1 MNPTSGQTA
10 YRLPWLR
17 EYGEF
22 MRTLWRII
30 AGLFRWSWRVLNF
43 IREFILNLFLIVLIL
58 AGVGIWLQLSS
69 ASSSEPVQQGA
80 LKVDLSGVLV
90 DKPSVSN
97 RLSRI
102 SRQLLGAS
110 SDRLQENSLFDVVD
124 AIRQAKSDK
133 NITGMVLDLRDF
145 AGGDQPSL
153 QYVGKALREFRDA
166 GKPIFALGDSY
177 SQAQYYLAS
186 YATKVYLSPQGT
198 VDLHGF
204 ATNGLYY
211 KSLLDKLK
219 VSSHVFRVG
228 TYKSAVEPFLRDDMS
243 PEARDADGRWVG
255 QLWQNYLN
263 TVSANRQITPQQL
276 FPGAAG
282 IISGLQ
288 AVQGDTAK
296 YALDNKLVDV
306 LDSRAAADREL
317 VKTFGWDKASNDYR
331 NVSIYDYNV
340 KQPTQQDGNIAV
352 ILASGAIMD
361 GEESAGNVGG
371 DTTAAQIRDA
381 RLDDKI
387 KAIVLRVNS
396 PGGSV
401 TASEAIREE
410 LAAAHDAGKPV
421 VVSMGG
427 MAASGGYW
435 ISTPAD
441 YIVAAPSTLTG
452 SIGIFGVINTVENS
466 LSSIGVHSD
475 GVATSPLADVST
487 TKALPTEVQQLMQLT
502 IENGYRNFVGLV
514 AASRHKTPQQID
526 AIAQGHVWTGSDA
539 KANGLVDA
547 LGDFDDAVAKAAELA
562 KVAKPEL
569 SWYQDDPGMIDLLL
583 NQMNASAQAVLPA
596 ALKVWLPAPVSEVMG
611 ALQAQP
617 GLMNNL
623 NDPQNRYAFCLTC
636 GNVR

>member
-1 MNPTSGQTA
+1 
-10 YRLPWLR
+10 
-17 EYGEF
+17 
-22 MRTLWRII
+22 MRTLWRMIT
-30 AGLFRWSWRVLNF
+30 GLFRWSWRVLNF

-69 ASSSEPVQQGA
+69 AGNSEPVQQGA
-80 LKVDLSGVLV
+80 LKVDLSGMLV

-102 SRQLLGAS
+102 SRQLLGAN

-124 AIRQAKSDK
+124 AIRQAKTDS
-133 NITGMVLDLRDF
+133 NITGIVLDLRDF

-153 QYVGKALREFRDA
+153 QYVGKALREFRDS
-166 GKPIFALGDSY
+166 GKPVYALGDSY

-186 YATKVYLSPQGT
+186 FANKIWLSPQGT

-211 KSLLDKLK
+211 KTLLEKLK

-228 TYKSAVEPFLRDDMS
+228 TYKSAVEPFLRDNMS
-243 PEARDADGRWVG
+243 PDARDADSRWIT

-263 TVSANRQITPQQL
+263 TVSANRQITPEQL

-282 IISGLQ
+282 VISGLE
-288 AVQGDTAK
+288 AVEGDTAK
-296 YALDNKLVDV
+296 YALNNKLVDT
-306 LDSRAAADREL
+306 LSSRAAADQAL
-317 VKTFGWDKASNDYR
+317 AKTFGWDKANNDYR
-331 NVSIYDYNV
+331 YVSIYDYRL
-340 KQPTQQDGNIAV
+340 KQPAQQKGNIAV

-371 DTTAAQIRDA
+371 DTTAAQIREA
-381 RLDDKI
+381 RLDPAI

-410 LAAAHDAGKPV
+410 LAAAHEAGKPV

-441 YIVAAPSTLTG
+441 YIIAAPSTLTG

-466 LSSIGVHSD
+466 LDAIGVHTD
-475 GVATSPLADVST
+475 GVATSPLADVAT
-487 TKALPTEVQQLMQLT
+487 TKTLPAEVQQLMQLT
-502 IENGYRNFVGLV
+502 IENGYRNFIGLV
-514 AASRHKTPQQID
+514 AASRHKTPEQID

-539 KANGLVDA
+539 KGNGLVDA
-547 LGDFDDAVAKAAELA
+547 LGDFDDAVAKAASLA
-562 KVAKPEL
+562 SVKQPAL
-569 SWYQDDPGMIDLLL
+569 NWYQDEPGMLDLLL
-583 NQMNASAQAVLPA
+583 NQMNASAQAVLPD
-596 ALKVWLPAPVSEVMG
+596 ALKIWLPAPVQDVVSAM
-611 ALQAQP
+611 QSQP
-617 GLMNNL
+617 GLLGKL
-623 NDPQNRYAFCLTC
+623 NDPQNRYAFCLNC
-636 GNVR
+636 GSVR

>member
-1 MNPTSGQTA
+1 
-10 YRLPWLR
+10 
-17 EYGEF
+17 

-43 IREFILNLFLIVLIL
+43 IREFILNIFLILLIVV
-58 AGVGIWLQLSS
+58 GVAIWLQVSGSGGSS
-69 ASSSEPVQQGA
+69 APIQQGA

-97 RLSRI
+97 RLSKI
-102 SRQLLGAS
+102 GRQLLGAS

-124 AIRQAKSDK
+124 AIRQAKDDS
-133 NITGMVLDLRDF
+133 NIKGMVLDLREF

-153 QYVGKALREFRDA
+153 QYVGKALREFRDS
-166 GKPIFALGDSY
+166 GKPIYALGDSY

-186 YATKVYLSPQGT
+186 YATKIYLSPQGT

-211 KSLLDKLK
+211 KTLLEKLK
-219 VSSHVFRVG
+219 VTSHVFRVG

-243 PEARDADGRWVG
+243 PAARDADSRWVG

-263 TVSANRQITPQQL
+263 TVAANRQITPEQL
-276 FPGAAG
+276 FPGAAA
-282 IISGLQ
+282 IIAGLN
-288 AVQGDTAK
+288 AVKGDTAQ
-296 YALDNKLVDV
+296 YALDNKLVDA
-306 LDSRAAADREL
+306 LGSRAAADQEL
-317 VKTFGWDKASNDYR
+317 VKTFGLDKQSNDYR
-331 NVSIYDYNV
+331 SVSIYDYSV
-340 KQPTQQDGNIAV
+340 KTTSTQQDGNIAV
-352 ILASGAIMD
+352 VMASGAIMD
-361 GEESAGNVGG
+361 GEETPGNVGG

-381 RLDDKI
+381 RLDPKI
-387 KAIVLRVNS
+387 KAIILRVNS

-410 LAAAHDAGKPV
+410 LAAAQAAGKPI

-435 ISTPAD
+435 ISTPAS
-441 YIVAAPSTLTG
+441 YIVANPSTLTG
-452 SIGIFGVINTVENS
+452 SIGIFGVINTLENS
-466 LSSIGVHSD
+466 LDSIGVHTD
-475 GVATSPLADVST
+475 GVATSPLADIST

-514 AASRHKTPQQID
+514 AKSRHKTPEQID

-547 LGDFDDAVAKAAELA
+547 LGDFDDAVKKAGELA
-562 KVAKPEL
+562 KVSNPQL
-569 SWYQDDPGMIDLLL
+569 SWYQDDPSFLDMMLS
-583 NQMNASAQAVLPA
+583 QMNASVQAVLPDT
-596 ALKVWLPAPVSEVMG
+596 LKAWLPAPMLDVMS
-611 ALQAQP
+611 AMKAQP
-617 GLMNNL
+617 GLFDKQ
-623 NDPQNRYAFCLTC
+623 NDPQNRYAFCLNC
-636 GNVR
+636 GEVR